1 MMDRRGFLGSLM
13 AVTTAIAS
21 GVKLPTSREVA
32 TAAPK
37 AIETQNT
44 LLSIIEE
51 CLATRIECHQ
61 SYDGPVTYEVEYIHC
76 PGSKKTE
83 ETLMID
89 GYTKHMK
96 PVSVH
101 FTQMVGELTRVT
113 VEWA

>member
-1 MMDRRGFLGSLM
+1 MDRRGFLGSLM

-21 GVKLPTSREVA
+21 GVKLPTSREIAVA
-32 TAAPK
+32 TPK

-44 LLSIIEE
+44 LLSILDE
-51 CLATRIECHQ
+51 CLATSIECHQ
-61 SYDGPVTYEVEYIHC
+61 NYDGTMTYEVEYIHC
-76 PGSKKTE
+76 PGSKRPE

-89 GYTKHMK
+89 GYTKSMK

-101 FTQMVGELTRVT
+101 FVQMVGELTRVT